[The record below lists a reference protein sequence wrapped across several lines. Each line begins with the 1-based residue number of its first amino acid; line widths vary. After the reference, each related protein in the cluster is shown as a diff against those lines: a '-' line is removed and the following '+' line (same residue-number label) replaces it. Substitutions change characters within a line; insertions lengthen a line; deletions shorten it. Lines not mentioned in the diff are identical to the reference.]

1 MVRVQYAVVLS
12 EADPC
17 SRGSV
22 QAQANHCDCGLF
34 VLTYFDFFTEAPP
47 LEGLALKRGKGVAL
61 DVAMIESAPLK
72 PCRTKI
78 VLAQAFCLPQDC
90 F

>member
-1 MVRVQYAVVLS
+1 MVRVQHAGELAK
-12 EADPC
+12 ADPLC
-17 SRGSV
+17 LRSV

-72 PCRTKI
+72 PCTAKL
-78 VLAQAFCLPQDC
+78 VLA
-90 F
+90 

>member
-1 MVRVQYAVVLS
+1 MLKYNRVVGVQHAVELA

-17 SRGSV
+17 FWGSV

-61 DVAMIESAPLK
+61 DVAMIESALLK
-72 PCRTKI
+72 PCTTKL
-78 VLAQAFCLPQDC
+78 VLA
-90 F
+90 